1 MLSNMR
7 ISKKIVLGMVPMI
20 VLLLAY
26 LGYSSFKLMEA
37 NGQLSSLKE
46 HINEQ
51 ASYGTSLFLL
61 NNISRREQL
70 NQQYLVSSNPQ
81 TLEIIGLLENEF
93 SLLTS
98 ELAKNPENR
107 EMAEEVRGYEQL
119 YVELLRTK
127 LWTNADKLSELLE
140 QYNHDVGPAFEGMA
154 LTVRDL
160 GVQRKDMV
168 TSDIGSRLAASA
180 ISARAYFNQFIANGS
195 LSSLERANLEVLAA
209 KTALSDFTAQM
220 QQDTRLNHA
229 KLLFSIGRIE
239 ELIAEGKVYVSSVGE
254 YRSEAENMS
263 NHIINNMLSNQI
275 YQWRELDHQAGDILS
290 FMNTYQLQSI
300 CVLLIAIAVGVGIL
314 MWISRSI
321 VKTLNV
327 LLQRVSEISQGEGDL
342 TKRIEIQNRDE
353 TGMLAESLNHF
364 IDAIHQIIKNAQH
377 TSTGMID
384 KSARNLE
391 LATES
396 SEQLKE
402 QQSKNE
408 LIAIAIEQ
416 LAQSSN
422 EVASSSAVSSQAVE
436 STFDA
441 LKRGTGIVEQSV
453 SSIHLLNR
461 EMQMT
466 SEVSEALARESEEIN
481 KVLTVIK
488 TMAEQT
494 NLLALNAAIEA
505 ARAGEAGRGFAVVAD
520 EVRTLA
526 NRTQDS
532 ANEIE
537 ESIIRLQSESQRVV
551 QSVSLCHEH
560 AAVGAEASD
569 QTQDIFN
576 QVRMSVEEMQA
587 MALSIASASEEQSQ
601 VTEKVK
607 QDIDNVFSFSE
618 NIARSATNSQK
629 TSKQSSESAQD
640 LNGVLS
646 KFVV

>member
-7 ISKKIVLGMVPMI
+7 ISKKIILGMVPMI
-20 VLLLAY
+20 ILLLAY

-37 NGQLSSLKE
+37 NDQLTSLKS

-61 NNISRREQL
+61 NNVSRREQL
-70 NQQYLVSSNPQ
+70 NQQYLASPNPQ
-81 TLEIIGLLENEF
+81 TIEIIGLLEKEF
-93 SLLTS
+93 DLLTS
-98 ELAKNPENR
+98 ELAKNAENR
-107 EMAEEVRGYEQL
+107 EMVEEVRQFERQYITLLKTQL
-119 YVELLRTK
+119 WV
-127 LWTNADKLSELLE
+127 NADNLSQLLE
-140 QYNHDVGPAFEGMA
+140 QYNNEIGPVFEGIA
-154 LTVRDL
+154 VTVRDL
-160 GVQRKDMV
+160 GFQRGDML
-168 TSDIGSRLAASA
+168 TSDVGSRMAASS
-180 ISARAYFNQFIANGS
+180 ISARAYFNQYVANGNE
-195 LSSLERANLEVLAA
+195 SSLQRALLEVLAA
-209 KTALSDFTAQM
+209 KTALFDFTPQM
-220 QQDTRLNHA
+220 KQDPNLNHA
-229 KLLFSIGRIE
+229 QLELFISRIE
-239 ELIAEGKVYVSSVGE
+239 GLVSEGSVYVNNVA
-254 YRSEAENMS
+254 RFRTEAENMS
-263 NHIINNMLSNQI
+263 NHIIKNMLSRQI
-275 YQWRELDHQAGDILS
+275 YQWRDLDHQAGDILS
-290 FMNTYQLQSI
+290 FMSTYQLQSI

-321 VKTLNV
+321 VKSLNV
-327 LLQRVSEISQGEGDL
+327 LLNRVSEISQGEGDL
-342 TKRIEIQNRDE
+342 TKRIEIETKDE

-364 IDAIHQIIKNAQH
+364 IEAIHQIIKNAQH
-377 TSTGMID
+377 TSSGMID
-384 KSARNLE
+384 KSAKNLE

-422 EVASSSAVSSQAVE
+422 EVASSSATSSQAVE

-453 SSIHLLNR
+453 SSIHLLNQ

-466 SEVSEALARESEEIN
+466 SQVSEALARESEEIN

-488 TMAEQT
+488 NMAEQT

-537 ESIIRLQSESQRVV
+537 DSIVRLQAESQRVV
-551 QSVSLCHEH
+551 KSVSLCHEH
-560 AAVGAEASD
+560 AAVGADASD
-569 QTQDIFN
+569 QTQEIFN

-587 MALSIASASEEQSQ
+587 MSLSIASASEEQSQ

-607 QDIDNVFSFSE
+607 QDIENVFSFSE
-618 NIARSATNSQK
+618 NIARSANHSQQ
-629 TSKQSSESAQD
+629 TSKQSSESAEE
-640 LNGVLS
+640 LNSVLS